1 MKTDRRDDMTFADK
15 LIYLRRQNR
24 CSQESL
30 AETLNVTRQTISKW
44 ELGTS
49 QPSMDMIVLLSDH
62 FHVSTDYLL
71 REDTPL
77 EDNELAKVVLR
88 FLNSSQSMEAVSK
101 KLVAIARD
109 GVIDDEEKKM
119 LVSISKSIE
128 EVQQVIDELQALIAT
143 ALAE

>member
-1 MKTDRRDDMTFADK
+1 MTFADK

-30 AETLNVTRQTISKW
+30 AEELNVSRQTISKW

-49 QPSMDMIVLLSDH
+49 QPSMDMIVVLSDH

-77 EDNELAKVVLR
+77 EDSDALAKVVLR
-88 FLNSSQSMEAVSK
+88 FLNSSQSMEAISK
-101 KLVAIARD
+101 SLVAIARD
-109 GVIDDEEKKM
+109 GIIDDEEKKM
-119 LVSISKSIE
+119 LASISKNIE
-128 EVQQVIDELQALIAT
+128 EVQNVLDELQALIGT
-143 ALAE
+143 AIAK

>member
-1 MKTDRRDDMTFADK
+1 MTFADK

-30 AETLNVTRQTISKW
+30 AEKLNVSRQTISKW

-49 QPSMDMIVLLSDH
+49 QPSMDMIVVLSDH

-77 EDNELAKVVLR
+77 EDSDALAKVVLR
-88 FLNSSQSMEAVSK
+88 FLNSSQSMEAISK
-101 KLVAIARD
+101 SLVAIARD
-109 GVIDDEEKKM
+109 GIIDDEEKKM
-119 LVSISKSIE
+119 LVSISKNIE
-128 EVQQVIDELQALIAT
+128 EVQNVLDELQALIGT
-143 ALAE
+143 AIAK